1 MKPIIFQAKDFK
13 TSDGEVDKQKL
24 NNEFEKNLVNVKS
37 FEIPNN
43 SLISSSSMFPQSD
56 LQLEIISIFDKYCSN
71 RKNEINIPD
80 PTVYYKFYD
89 FEGAYKTIVGQE
101 GVSTVRFNY
110 ACCDFNDLE
119 EGNIPIISDPSY
131 KYFSELSKRFLVL
144 CLTTSYNNLLMWA
157 HYAQN
162 WNGVVL
168 GFYIKDKVKFLKN
181 LTHLNVKYLSDS
193 SSVESFLS
201 QYNFKTNHVSNG
213 QNINVLPLILNL
225 LSSKY
230 IAWEY
235 EKEIRLVTFPEELK
249 NKELSIPMVED
260 YIRSH
265 KGQESRLKRLDD
277 IGLGIS
283 SVYLGHRLK
292 QNIDNSF
299 GEQNN
304 KATDYLE
311 FYKAVLS
318 IPQVRVYSCSSTY
331 MSGDII
337 RKDVSEI

>member
-110 ACCDFNDLE
+110 ACDFNDLE

-181 LTHLNVKYLSDS
+181 LTHLNVKYLSD
-193 SSVESFLS
+193 
-201 QYNFKTNHVSNG
+201 
-213 QNINVLPLILNL
+213 NI
-225 LSSKY
+225 
-230 IAWEY
+230 
-235 EKEIRLVTFPEELK
+235 
-249 NKELSIPMVED
+249 
-260 YIRSH
+260 
-265 KGQESRLKRLDD
+265 
-277 IGLGIS
+277 
-283 SVYLGHRLK
+283 
-292 QNIDNSF
+292 
-299 GEQNN
+299 
-304 KATDYLE
+304 
-311 FYKAVLS
+311 
-318 IPQVRVYSCSSTY
+318 
-331 MSGDII
+331 
-337 RKDVSEI
+337 